1 MTMLTIIY
9 ILLGTI
15 LTDSTPSYEQLTADY
30 FFATIWKEKYKD
42 YKSIE
47 FDNRTDTGTY
57 VGHVYG
63 CKNWA
68 DQDKKEI
75 EKKKTYEQITLN
87 SQPRDISIKK
97 RSNSKRLKLII
108 GAKIQLGDTY
118 VVQVTVYKP
127 LEFVDHYFIKLGKDG
142 KIIDKCEFNEI
153 I

>member
-1 MTMLTIIY
+1 MLTIIY

-15 LTDSTPSYEQLTADY
+15 LTDSTPSYEQLTVDY
-30 FFATIWKEKYKD
+30 FFGTIWKEKYKD
-42 YKSIE
+42 NKSIE
-47 FDNRTDTGTY
+47 FENKTDPSIY

-63 CKNWA
+63 CESWG

-75 EKKKTYEQITLN
+75 EKGKTDEQIKLN
-87 SQPRDISIKK
+87 SKSTDVSIKK

-108 GAKIQLGDTY
+108 GTKIKLGDAY

-127 LEFVDHYFIKLGKDG
+127 LEFVDHYFIKLDKDG